1 VTGTVKVILNLQG
14 GRWTGQAKINFV
26 EQALQAAKVDYHL
39 EPTARPEEGLELAR
53 RAAQEGWPI
62 VAAAGG
68 DGTINQVLN
77 GLLQAGEIAEPPL
90 LGLIPVGTAN
100 DLADGLGLPRD
111 LKAACQRLTAGQSR
125 LIDLGQVNNRFF
137 ANNSAV
143 GLEAVVTAT
152 HDQMRWFQGKNRYL
166 LAALRVIL
174 SNQSWHMK
182 ITWDNGEYDGPAIL
196 VSVGNNSRTG
206 GSFYMTPNALM
217 DDGLIDFIY
226 GASLNRLQLLR
237 LLPKTFTGNHIH
249 HPAITYLQTTALS
262 IITYPPTPIQ
272 TDGEI
277 IDTQATH
284 IKYRVL
290 PQKLRVIV

>member
-1 VTGTVKVILNLQG
+1 MAGTVKVILNPHG
-14 GRWTGQAKINFV
+14 GRWTGQAKIDIV
-26 EQALQAAKVDYHL
+26 EQALQAAKVDYDL
-39 EPTARPEEGLELAR
+39 KPTSRPEEGVELAQ

-77 GLLQAGEIAEPPL
+77 GLLQVGEIAEPPL

-111 LKAACQRLTAGQSR
+111 LKAACARLVAGRSR
-125 LIDLGQVNNRFF
+125 LIDLGQVNDRYFV
-137 ANNSAV
+137 NNSAV

-152 HDQMRWFQGKNRYL
+152 HDQMRWFQGKHRYL
-166 LAALRVIL
+166 LAALKVIL
-174 SNQSWHMK
+174 SMESWHMK
-182 ITWDNGEYDGPAIL
+182 IAWDNGEYDGPALL

-226 GASLNRLQLLR
+226 GAGLNRLQLLH
-237 LLPKTFTGNHIH
+237 LLPKTFSGNHIH
-249 HPAITYLQTTALS
+249 HPAIAYLQTTTLS
-262 IITYPPTPIQ
+262 IIADPPTPIQ
-272 TDGEI
+272 ADGEI
-277 IDTQATH
+277 IDSQATH
-284 IKYRVL
+284 IKYRIL

>member
-1 VTGTVKVILNLQG
+1 VAGTIKVILNPQG
-14 GRWTGQAKINFV
+14 GRWTGQTKINLV
-26 EQALQAAKVDYHL
+26 EQALQAANVDYDL
-39 EPTARPEEGLELAR
+39 VATARPEEGLDLAR
-53 RAAQEGWPI
+53 RAAREGWPI

-77 GLLQAGEIAEPPL
+77 GLLQAVENDEPPS

-111 LKAACQRLTAGQSR
+111 LKAACERLGAGHTR

-166 LAALRVIL
+166 LAALKVIL

-182 ITWDNGEYDGPAIL
+182 IAWDKGEYDGPAVL
-196 VSVGNNSRTG
+196 VSVGNNARTG
-206 GSFYMTPNALM
+206 GSFYMTPDALM
-217 DDGLIDFIY
+217 DDGFIDFIY
-226 GASLNRLQLLR
+226 GGSLNRLRLLH
-237 LLPKTFTGNHIH
+237 LLPKTFTGSHIY

-262 IITYPPTPIQ
+262 IITRPPTPIQ
-272 TDGEI
+272 ADGEI
-277 IDTQATH
+277 IDTQATD

-290 PQKLRVIV
+290 PKKLRVIV